1 MRARKPAATDPE
13 RATAPLPGTIVAVG
27 LAVGVGATKVPV
39 LLEPEPPPTP
49 PEPVPVAAALEPVPV
64 GPFSRELCEPG
75 RPVPT
80 PGLPPAREVGT
91 LTLVVPEPPL
101 EETELEADEPELAV
115 LEAEAE
121 LLLEELREL

>member
-13 RATAPLPGTIVAVG
+13 RATAPLPGTIVADG
-27 LAVGVGATKVPV
+27 LAVGVGATKEPV
-39 LLEPEPPPTP
+39 LLDPDPPPTL
-49 PEPVPVAAALEPVPV
+49 PEPVPVAAAVEPVPV
-64 GPFSRELCEPG
+64 GVASRELCEPG

-91 LTLVVPEPPL
+91 LTLVVSEPRL
-101 EETELEADEPELAV
+101 EEADPEADEPELAV

-121 LLLEELREL
+121 LLLEDLW